1 MKKIFTILIVSFSL
15 MSCSVSEQIIFN
27 EDGSGKLAYTVDMSK
42 MLEVAGSLDKDNA
55 KKMSK
60 GLMDDTEKDMDSV
73 MHFKDIPAKYKK
85 EGKELT
91 PEQLANMEKMKDFS
105 MRVTMN
111 KAKNEAKY
119 IMYTDFKKIADIQNI
134 GSMMSALQAASG
146 KNTEALGVQS
156 AGSDSDVQFSL
167 NTKKFTR
174 VVVEKP
180 IVEELEEVYEE
191 EVYEEDALPDTTG
204 EEVIEELKDTTIVYD
219 DFEEMESEESE
230 SEAPEMSKE
239 EMKKMN
245 AEFKKMGEMME
256 KGLKESYYNF
266 QYTFPKKIKKVSLP
280 KSSYKLSDDKKTIF
294 IKYQFEEFTKKVK
307 NLNLDIELE

>member
-1 MKKIFTILIVSFSL
+1 MKKIITIFIVSFSL
-15 MSCSVSEQIIFN
+15 MSCSISEQIIFN
-27 EDGSGKLAYTVDMSK
+27 EDGTGKLAYTVDMSK
-42 MLEVAGSLDKDNA
+42 MLEVAANLDKDNA

-60 GLMDDTEKDMDSV
+60 GLMDDTEKDMDSLLY
-73 MHFKDIPAKYKK
+73 FKDIPAKYKK

-91 PEQLANMEKMKDFS
+91 PEQLANLEKMKDFS
-105 MRVTMN
+105 MRIVMN

-119 IMYTDFKKIADIQNI
+119 IMYTDFKKIGDIQNL
-134 GSMMSALQAASG
+134 GSMMSALQTASG
-146 KNTEALGVQS
+146 KNTETLGVQS
-156 AGSDSDVQFSL
+156 AGSDSDVQFTL

-180 IVEELEEVYEE
+180 IVEELEEVYE
-191 EVYEEDALPDTTG
+191 YETVDSVEYENIGEDA
-204 EEVIEELKDTTIVYD
+204 IEELKDTTIVYD

-230 SEAPEMSKE
+230 SEDVEVSKAE
-239 EMKKMN
+239 IKKMN

-280 KSSYKLSDDKKTIF
+280 KSSYKLSEDKKTIF